1 VNGGAITIV
10 IFASAFLAI
19 LCAGAAISGGAGR
32 ARSKRAAA
40 IRTRAIALSG
50 QSGEVEARSLARG
63 ADGISSLELRLASLI
78 PRRAALRRR
87 LQRAGLAVTI
97 GRYAVIG
104 VATTAFSLLAF
115 KVVFGLSWVLA
126 ILVAIIIGIMG
137 PHLIVSMLIGR
148 RTARFNQQFPEAIDL
163 MVRGLK
169 SGLPI
174 SETIINVGEEMADPV
189 GTEFGIIADEVRL
202 GATLDEA
209 LWDAARRLEVPEFK
223 FFTISLS
230 VQRETG
236 GNLGETLGNLGEI
249 LRKRLSMRLKVKA
262 MSSEARASAYIIGS
276 LPFIM
281 FLILYLMNGEY
292 VMRLFTDPRGL
303 MMTGVGL
310 FMMLVGAAVM
320 YKMVRF
326 EV

>member
-1 VNGGAITIV
+1 MNGGVITFI
-10 IFASAFLAI
+10 IFAGAFLAM
-19 LCAGAAISGGAGR
+19 LCGAVAISGGAGR
-32 ARSKRAAA
+32 LRNKRAAV
-40 IRTRAIALSG
+40 IRNRAIALSG
-50 QSGEVEARSLARG
+50 QSGEAEARSVAREE
-63 ADGISSLELRLASLI
+63 DGGSSLERRLASLV

-104 VATTAFSLLAF
+104 VATLVFGLLAF
-115 KVVFGLSWVLA
+115 RFVFGFSWALA
-126 ILVAIIIGIMG
+126 ILLALFVGIMG
-137 PHLIVSMLIGR
+137 PHLVVNILIGR
-148 RTARFNQQFPEAIDL
+148 RIARFNQQFPEAIDL

-174 SETIINVGEEMADPV
+174 TETIINVGEEMADPV
-189 GTEFGIIADEVRL
+189 GTEFRIIADEVRL

-209 LWDAARRLEVPEFK
+209 LWDAARRLELPEFK

-249 LRKRLSMRLKVKA
+249 LRKRLAMRLKVKA

-281 FLILYLMNGEY
+281 FLILYVMNSEY
-292 VMRLFTDPRGL
+292 VMRLFSDPRGL

-310 FMMLVGAAVM
+310 FMMMVGAGVM